1 MTRFKS
7 SREKRM
13 WLGAGVAAATIFLTL
28 FIGNPLANQLRD
40 QNIQAVFF
48 VLGMVLVSLAIL
60 IHGIRTKPN
69 NVEWILLVGSVAL
82 VVMLYVRLGIPERSH
97 MIEYGVLSIFVFSAL
112 QERAT
117 TTNSKLMPALQA
129 ILLAFFIG
137 VMDESIQLLLPYRVF
152 DFQDILFNGMVI
164 VMAIAGSSILRWLRR
179 RFSTNPNHDK
189 CGNDN

>member
-13 WLGAGVAAATIFLTL
+13 WLGAGVAAVTIFITL
-28 FIGNPLANQLRD
+28 FIGNPLAGQLRN

-48 VLGMVLVSLAIL
+48 VLGMVLVGIAIL

-69 NVEWILLVGSVAL
+69 RVEWILMIGSVAL

-97 MIEYGVLSIFVFSAL
+97 MIEYGVLSIFVYSAL

-117 TTNSKLMPALQA
+117 TTNPKLKPALQA

-152 DFQDILFNGMVI
+152 DFQDILFNGMVV
-164 VMAIAGSSILRWLRR
+164 VMAIVGSSTLSWVRR
-179 RFSTNPNHDK
+179 RFS
-189 CGNDN
+189 GNSKGHL